1 MGLNDTPQAER
12 IHIGFFGRTNA
23 GKSSLVNKITNQDLA
38 IVSDTKGT
46 TTDPVYKAMEI
57 LPLGPVV
64 IIDTP
69 GFDDDGV
76 LGEKRIS
83 RTKLVLNKTDV
94 AVLVVDLVEGMAKTD
109 EELIKLFEQKGIP
122 YIVAYNK
129 ADLKETVSAGKPNE
143 IYVSSVT
150 GKNIDELK
158 EMIARAGLQKPAATP
173 LISDLIEAGDTVVL
187 VIPIDSSAPK
197 GRIILPQQQVLRE
210 VLDSHALAYIAQDS
224 DLKELLEN
232 LKTKPKL
239 VVTDS
244 QVFGKVS
251 KIVPEDIKL
260 TSFSILLARHKG
272 FLESAVRGVKAIET
286 IEDGDTILISEGCTH
301 HRQCEDI
308 GTYKIPKWLKEYT
321 GKKFNIVTTSGL
333 SFADDLSRYKMIIHC
348 GGCMLN
354 DREMMYRTKC
364 ANDCGIPMTNYGTA
378 IAYMHGI
385 LWRSLEVF
393 PDMIE
398 ELNS

>member
-69 GFDDDGV
+69 GFDDEGV

-158 EMIARAGLQKPAATP
+158 EMIAKAGLQKPAATP

-286 IEDGDTILISEGCTH
+286 IENGDTILISEGCTH

-321 GKKFNIVTTSGL
+321 GKKFNIETTSGL

-393 PDMIE
+393 PDLLEI
-398 ELNS
+398 

>member
-109 EELIKLFEQKGIP
+109 EELIALFEKKGIP

-158 EMIARAGLQKPAATP
+158 EMIARAGLQKPAAAP

-210 VLDSHALAYIAQDS
+210 VLDSHALAYIAQDT
-224 DLKELLEN
+224 DLKDLLEN

-244 QVFGKVS
+244 QAFGKVS

-272 FLESAVRGVKAIET
+272 FLKSAVRGVKAIET

-308 GTYKIPKWLKEYT
+308 GTYKLPKWLKEYT
-321 GKKFNIVTTSGL
+321 GKNFNIETTSGL
-333 SFADDLSRYKMIIHC
+333 SFAEDLSRYKMIIHC

-364 ANDCGIPMTNYGTA
+364 ASDCGIPMTNYGTA
-378 IAYMHGI
+378 IAYMNGI

-393 PDMIE
+393 PDLLE
-398 ELNS
+398 E

>member
-251 KIVPEDIKL
+251 KIVPKDIKL

-393 PDMIE
+393 PNLLEI
-398 ELNS
+398 

>member
-69 GFDDDGV
+69 GFDDEGV

-158 EMIARAGLQKPAATP
+158 EMIAKAGLQKPAATP

-251 KIVPEDIKL
+251 KIVPKDIKL

-286 IEDGDTILISEGCTH
+286 IENGDTILISEGCTH

-321 GKKFNIVTTSGL
+321 GKKFNIETTSGL

-393 PDMIE
+393 PNLLEI
-398 ELNS
+398 